1 MKRSLI
7 KALVAGTAISF
18 AYPASA
24 QMVDLTSMQVRDLRP
39 EVERRYDEALAA
51 TTNPA
56 VLASLG
62 SNYMYASEA
71 KVWCGIATGF
81 LKNAIRDNQSLTR
94 CEKYHR
100 LMTAPVSEP
109 VFAMPAPPMSPP
121 PAPPLPTRSPACD
134 SALAATVFFDWDS
147 IVLPANTDET
157 IAFVTANQAACGW
170 NKFSII
176 GHTDRSGSDS
186 YNDALSMRRADA
198 VSARMQAAGL
208 SASALTVS
216 GRGEAEPKVST
227 ADGERNPT
235 NRRVEITASN

>member
-7 KALVAGTAISF
+7 KALVAGTAIC
-18 AYPASA
+18 AAVPASA
-24 QMVDLTSMQVRDLRP
+24 QMVDLTTMEVGDLRP
-39 EVERRYDEALAA
+39 EVSRRYDEALAA

-81 LKNAIRDNQSLTR
+81 LKNSIRDKESLTR

-100 LMTAPVSEP
+100 LMTAPAPQAPAV
-109 VFAMPAPPMSPP
+109 AMPEPP
-121 PAPPLPTRSPACD
+121 PPRSPACE
-134 SALAATVFFDWDS
+134 SALAATLFFDWDS
-147 IVLPANTDET
+147 IVLPANADET
-157 IAFVTANQAACGW
+157 IAFVTANKASCGW
-170 NKFSII
+170 NRFSII

-186 YNDALSMRRADA
+186 YNDALSRSRAEA

-208 SASALTVS
+208 SASALMVS

>member
-1 MKRSLI
+1 MKRYLI
-7 KALVAGTAISF
+7 KALVAGTAVSVAF
-18 AYPASA
+18 PASA
-24 QMVDLTSMQVRDLRP
+24 QMMDLTSMEVRDLRP
-39 EVERRYDEALAA
+39 EVARRYDEALAA

-62 SNYMYASEA
+62 SNYIYASEA

-100 LMTAPVSEP
+100 LMTAPVPEP
-109 VFAMPAPPMSPP
+109 AVAMPL
-121 PAPPLPTRSPACD
+121 PLPSPTRSPSCD
-134 SALAATVFFDWDS
+134 SALAATLFFDWDS
-147 IVLPANTDET
+147 IVLPANADET
-157 IAFVTANQAACGW
+157 VAFVTANKAACGW

-186 YNDALSMRRADA
+186 YNDALSKRRAEA

-208 SASALTVS
+208 GASALMVS

>member
-1 MKRSLI
+1 MKRYLI
-7 KALVAGTAISF
+7 KALVAGTAVSVAF
-18 AYPASA
+18 PASA
-24 QMVDLTSMQVRDLRP
+24 QMMDLTSMEVRDLRP
-39 EVERRYDEALAA
+39 EVARRYDEALAA

-62 SNYMYASEA
+62 SNYIYASEA

-100 LMTAPVSEP
+100 LMTAPVPEP
-109 VFAMPAPPMSPP
+109 AVAMPV
-121 PAPPLPTRSPACD
+121 PLPSPTRSPACD
-134 SALAATVFFDWDS
+134 SALAATLFFDWDS
-147 IVLPANTDET
+147 IVLPANADET
-157 IAFVTANQAACGW
+157 IAFVTANKAACGW

-186 YNDALSMRRADA
+186 YNDALSKRRAEA

-208 SASALTVS
+208 SASALMVS

>member
-7 KALVAGTAISF
+7 KALVAGTAVSVAF
-18 AYPASA
+18 PASA
-24 QMVDLTSMQVRDLRP
+24 QILDLTSMEVRDLRP

-62 SNYMYASEA
+62 SNYIYASEA

-100 LMTAPVSEP
+100 LMTAPDPEP
-109 VFAMPAPPMSPP
+109 AVAMPV
-121 PAPPLPTRSPACD
+121 PLPSPTRSPSCD
-134 SALAATVFFDWDS
+134 SALAATLFFDWDS
-147 IVLPANTDET
+147 IVLPANADET
-157 IAFVTANQAACGW
+157 VAFVTANKAACGW

-186 YNDALSMRRADA
+186 YNDALSKRRAEA

-208 SASALTVS
+208 SASALMVS